1 MTMQNFEV
9 EIVSAPAPLAT
20 RDLPTTLI
28 DDDLAALHGFL
39 SNYESSPANTLRAY
53 SKECHRFHLWLK
65 WKIPSNGRPLFPQV
79 TPEYVN
85 AYAQFAGKGPVFPAV
100 FLKANG
106 YEEQPFRKPLSDHS
120 LKHAMSILQKMFSNF
135 RNRLTRDE
143 QPFCKINPCENAAK
157 VRPKKRSDDLTYKA
171 LTDEEWGAVLDAIE
185 ALPRQTDRDR
195 KHYHRARWIMQLLY
209 RAFLRRNE
217 AATLTM
223 DCFIPGPDGWE
234 LLATGKGTEKRIIA
248 TTALMDELRLYRT
261 FLGMSPYPLPNET
274 TPAIMAVTGHER
286 GVTAQAIYLICKV
299 IYEKAADLIEPTN
312 GHAALRLRSMSP
324 HTMRHTGVSNSMDAG
339 VSARH
344 VQEQA
349 RHSSLNMTA
358 RYDHKAKRA
367 WREDFDKL

>member
-1 MTMQNFEV
+1 
-9 EIVSAPAPLAT
+9 
-20 RDLPTTLI
+20 
-28 DDDLAALHGFL
+28 
-39 SNYESSPANTLRAY
+39 
-53 SKECHRFHLWLK
+53 
-65 WKIPSNGRPLFPQV
+65 
-79 TPEYVN
+79 
-85 AYAQFAGKGPVFPAV
+85 
-100 FLKANG
+100 
-106 YEEQPFRKPLSDHS
+106 
-120 LKHAMSILQKMFSNF
+120 
-135 RNRLTRDE
+135 
-143 QPFCKINPCENAAK
+143 

-223 DCFIPGPDGWE
+223 DCFIPGPDRWE

-299 IYEKAADLIEPTN
+299 IYEKAASLQSEHDRAIRPQGQKSLARGLRQAVVQNKGQLEAGLFHFTITS
-312 GHAALRLRSMSP
+312 ALNLADVR
-324 HTMRHTGVSNSMDAG
+324 
-339 VSARH
+339 
-344 VQEQA
+344 
-349 RHSSLNMTA
+349 
-358 RYDHKAKRA
+358 
-367 WREDFDKL
+367 